1 MAVGWLNTPLLDYIP
16 KETQATITRDCMVN
30 PNTFGDPD
38 QFAHL
43 AQSIVINPHI
53 NATTIELSAGLNMAL
68 WMNVLPVKQ
77 AFNPAYVFE

>member
-1 MAVGWLNTPLLDYIP
+1 MTQPLAKDLAPGKIRVVTVAVGWLKTPLLNYIP
-16 KETQATITRDCMVN
+16 PETQATIMRDCMVT

-43 AQSIVINPHI
+43 VQSIVINPHI

-68 WMNVLPVKQ
+68 
-77 AFNPAYVFE
+77 